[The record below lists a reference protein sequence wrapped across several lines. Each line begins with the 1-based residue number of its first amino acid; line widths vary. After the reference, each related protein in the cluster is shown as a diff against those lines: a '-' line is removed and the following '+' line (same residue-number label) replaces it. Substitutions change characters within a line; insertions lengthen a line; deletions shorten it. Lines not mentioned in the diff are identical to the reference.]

1 MPTDFLKNWNKI
13 TRKNISII
21 SLVNKEISTVEY
33 FNSVIYQI
41 YSKMVFKIIR
51 NELVICKPSSIMGN
65 YSIIKYCNMNN
76 TDTTDHYLL
85 SNGVT
90 IRGHNINGKK
100 DKFGDEYVYNTN
112 ECIEKKGTKFNRFRN
127 ILNRYKNTYSKL
139 GYTNEIDDIVNKW
152 SIKNKSK
159 HQIKLLKVIKE
170 YLDLVTITRV
180 YNNNNN
186 IIGFSII
193 ENINNKNGVIIQ
205 RLINPDIIET
215 IIEPNILIHYHD
227 CINNP
232 NKYLNIGA
240 GRTKNIKNA
249 KHKLRPYKMLKI
261 NRKVSNIKLSKKEWF
276 ILKENII

>member
-1 MPTDFLKNWNKI
+1 MSTEFLKKWNKI
-13 TRKNISII
+13 NKKNVSII
-21 SLVNKEISTVEY
+21 CNANKKLSNVEY

-41 YSKMVFKIIR
+41 YSNMLFKIIR

-65 YSIIKYCNMNN
+65 YSFIKYCNMDN
-76 TDTTDHYLL
+76 TDTTNHYLL

-90 IRGHNINGKK
+90 IRGNNINGKK
-100 DKFGDEYVYNTN
+100 DKFGDEYVYNTT
-112 ECIEKKGTKFNRFRN
+112 ECIEKKGKKFNRFRN
-127 ILNRYKNTYSKL
+127 ILNRYKNTYSKI
-139 GYTNEIDDIVNKW
+139 GYTNEIDEVVNKW

-170 YLDLVTITRV
+170 YLNLVTITRV
-180 YNNNNN
+180 YYNDI
-186 IIGFSII
+186 IIGFSIV
-193 ENINNKNGVIIQ
+193 ENINNNNGVIIQ
-205 RLINPDIIET
+205 RLINPDVIND

-249 KHKLRPYKMLKI
+249 KHKLRPCKMLKI
-261 NRKVSNIKLSKKEWF
+261 NRKVSDIKLSKKEWF
-276 ILKENII
+276 IIKENII